1 MKPLYIVQT
10 ISTDGI
16 NKRKIILLYNT
27 PKKKKKTVREE
38 KKGNSEK
45 KVFISLT
52 RSSAITNI
60 PNHDT
65 F

>member
-27 PKKKKKTVREE
+27 PKKTVREE

-65 F
+65 V